1 MIIHPFLYP
10 QIYDS
15 TVGKAGK
22 EFGPLSDE
30 MEAKLRQVCLINKHR
45 LRHGICFIIIKFL
58 YLKHLLTCNVGP
70 FLFLITFHSMYLCI
84 MLGLVRKIIICA
96 CVHCTV
102 KFFCARV
109 HFCSHYVQ
117 VYILVHTM
125 DKCTV

>member
-45 LRHGICFIIIKFL
+45 LRLRHGICFIIIKFL
-58 YLKHLLTCNVGP
+58 YLKHLLTCNVGR
-70 FLFLITFHSMYLCI
+70 FLFLITSHSVYLCI

-102 KFFCARV
+102 KFTLCASV
-109 HFCSHYVQ
+109 HFSSYSVE
-117 VYILVHTM
+117 VYS
-125 DKCTV
+125 